1 MEEIAKRGVY
11 YGKSNSISTERE
23 TSKRFKKEVHRLAKE
38 YIEVLYASL
47 NLLAGDRA
55 DKEELDRINE
65 MVAVAYA
72 EGLIKAIYELE

>member
-1 MEEIAKRGVY
+1 MAKVIVFPQ
-11 YGKSNSISTERE
+11 KERLPKGLE
-23 TSKRFKKEVHRLAKE
+23 KEVHRLAKE

-65 MVAVAYA
+65 MVAVAYV
-72 EGLIKAIYELE
+72 EGLIKAIDELE